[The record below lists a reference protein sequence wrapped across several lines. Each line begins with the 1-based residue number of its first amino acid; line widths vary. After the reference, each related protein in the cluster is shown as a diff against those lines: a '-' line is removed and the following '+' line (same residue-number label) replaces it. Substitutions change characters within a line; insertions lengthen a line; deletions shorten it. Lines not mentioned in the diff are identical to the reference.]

1 MDQEKETDLF
11 VQFVTGHGQMAL
23 MFLGELENPHT
34 GEPNVPEP
42 RAARVFI
49 EQLEMLEIKT
59 RGNLTPEE
67 ARVLKE
73 TLAVTREALAE
84 VEARPSTSKSTSR
97 STDSASPE
105 DEPGT

>member
-49 EQLEMLEIKT
+49 EQLEMLQIKT

-67 ARVLKE
+67 SRVLIE
-73 TLAVTREALAE
+73 TLTVIREALAE
-84 VEARPSTSKSTSR
+84 VEARPGTPPTE
-97 STDSASPE
+97 DSS
-105 DEPGT
+105 DT